1 MRIKILSDSTCD
13 LPRELLQAND
23 ITLVPLT
30 VVKDGKDYKDG
41 LDITPADIFDHVA
54 AGGSLC
60 STSAVSVGEYEEF
73 FEKYSAEYDG
83 VLLINLGSGFSSS
96 YQNALIA
103 AEDYANIRCIDSRS
117 LSVGQGLIVMKAAE
131 LAKTCESLDALAEA
145 VSAYIPKV
153 EGSFVLDQL
162 KFLVKG
168 GRCSSLAALG
178 ANMLNLK
185 PCIQLNDGRLTV
197 AKKYRGSYTRCL
209 TNYVKE
215 RLEGR
220 EDLDTDTLFLIYTV
234 EQPKEVLDAVR
245 ETIFQYGNF
254 ANVIEAHAGCT
265 VSCHCGPGT
274 LGLMYL
280 KK

>member
-1 MRIKILSDSTCD
+1 MTIKILSDSTCD
-13 LPRELLQAND
+13 LPKKILEQYD

-30 VVKDGKDYKDG
+30 VVKGDRDYKDSV
-41 LDITPADIFDHVA
+41 DIAPADIFDHVSS
-54 AGGSLC
+54 GGSLC
-60 STSAVSVGEYEEF
+60 STSAVSVGEYEEY
-73 FEKYSAEYDG
+73 FERYSKDYDG

-103 AEDYANIRCIDSRS
+103 AEDYENVRCIDSSS
-117 LSVGQGLIVMKAAE
+117 LSAGQGLIVLKACE
-131 LAKTCESLDALAEA
+131 LAKDAENLDALAEA
-145 VSAYIPKV
+145 VKAYVPKA

-162 KFLVKG
+162 TFLVKG

-185 PCIQLNDGRLTV
+185 PCIELRDGRMTV
-197 AKKYRGSYTRCL
+197 GKKYRGSYTRCL

-215 RLEGR
+215 RLSDR
-220 EDLDTDTLFLIYTV
+220 DDLDTDTLMLVYTV
-234 EQPKEVLDAVR
+234 DQAPETLEAVR

-254 ANVIEAHAGCT
+254 TNVIEATAGCT
-265 VSCHCGPGT
+265 ISCHCGPGT
-274 LGLMYL
+274 LGVMYL

>member
-13 LPRELLQAND
+13 LPQEILQAND

-41 LDITPADIFDHVA
+41 LDITAADIFEHAA
-54 AGGSLC
+54 AGGNLC
-60 STSAVSVGEYEEF
+60 STSAVSVGEYEEYF
-73 FEKYSAEYDG
+73 KKYSAEYDG
-83 VLLINLGSGFSSS
+83 VLLVNLGSGFSSS
-96 YQNALIA
+96 HQNALIA
-103 AEDYANIRCIDSRS
+103 AEDYENVRCIDSKA
-117 LSVGQGLIVMKAAE
+117 LSAGQGLIALKACQ
-131 LAKTCESLDALAEA
+131 LAKTADSMDALVEA
-145 VSAYIPKV
+145 VSAYVPKI

-162 KFLVKG
+162 TFLVKG

-185 PCIQLNDGRLTV
+185 PCIHLHDGRLTV

-209 TNYVKE
+209 TNYIKD

-220 EDLDTDTLFLIYTV
+220 EDLDTDTLFVIYTV
-234 EQPKEVLDAVR
+234 EQPQEVLEAVR
-245 ETIFQYGNF
+245 ETVFQCGSF
-254 ANVIEAHAGCT
+254 TNVVESHAGCT
-265 VSCHCGPGT
+265 ISCHCGPGT
-274 LGLMYL
+274 LGMMYL